1 MTRIEDATNVNMDA
15 KNNCGINNL
24 TITIQI
30 CRLDNFESLKFTD
43 KFNRESIHLLQT
55 TTTTTT
61 TMKYT
66 QISNQSCT
74 ELERTIYLL
83 SEKHS

>member
-1 MTRIEDATNVNMDA
+1 MTRIEDATNVNIDA

-30 CRLDNFESLKFTD
+30 CRLGNFESLKFTD

-55 TTTTTT
+55 TTTTT
-61 TMKYT
+61 MKYT

-74 ELERTIYLL
+74 ELEMTIYLI